1 MCEGKSRLRRITAN
15 YRSSANLDFLSFA
28 PLRSHARLQQSLVGC
43 LSRPSITFY
52 RADMQFRLLH
62 GVCESV
68 IWLGSGNI
76 LFFFLRCCCCRLV
89 QVDEDKLQ
97 RKAGKKKTRNRR
109 DFHVIQQSRFAFS
122 TEIEYQIDT
131 E

>member
-1 MCEGKSRLRRITAN
+1 MHGCN
-15 YRSSANLDFLSFA
+15 NRSLAVSLAQASPFIELTCNSDCCMVFVSLSYGLA
-28 PLRSHARLQQSLVGC
+28 PA
-43 LSRPSITFY
+43 TF
-52 RADMQFRLLH
+52 
-62 GVCESV
+62 S
-68 IWLGSGNI
+68 
-76 LFFFLRCCCCRLV
+76 FFFLRCCCCRLV